1 MNSPKFKEHQ
11 LVSQLGHKPNPL
23 RVIGYNAG
31 GMVITID
38 KGKKVKKDNVILFL
52 ENQLRAFT
60 NGLVYLDRMKFS
72 DEEFVIGLSAPSH
85 YPYEHER
92 RGERNCLNTSN
103 RVFKQFLNECIGSTN
118 LHKFKT
124 EEKGEQKLEL
134 ARKLLIDGGY
144 EVVYK

>member
-11 LVSQLGHKPNPL
+11 LVSQLGHTPNPL

-31 GMVITID
+31 GMVITIAE
-38 KGKKVKKDNVILFL
+38 GKKVKKDNVILFL

-92 RGERNCLNTSN
+92 WGERNCLNMSN
-103 RVFKQFLNECIGSTN
+103 RVFKQFLNECIGSPN

-124 EEKGEQKLEL
+124 EEKREQKLEL

-144 EVVYK
+144 EVVSK